1 MITIKKRKEN
11 NMLHITISSDVDGN
25 IFSASLQSEKIDEVM
40 EAITKLLLAETYGI
54 YTIYDAHV
62 AEAERIKRD
71 VQCTGFIDEFNREN
85 KDNNE

>member
-1 MITIKKRKEN
+1 MITIKKRKGN

-54 YTIYDAHV
+54 YTIYEAHV

-71 VQCTGFIDEFNREN
+71 VQCTGFIDEFNKEN